1 MSKQDSGVSAAG
13 LLKLEF
19 QVEESREMPVVWL
32 IAQTLLYMW
41 GVRANG
47 NTVDLNTTR
56 SVLEGRINLLRDTR
70 FKNEYQVLKEIIE
83 I

>member
-1 MSKQDSGVSAAG
+1 MLNQDSGVAAEG

-19 QVEESREMPVVWL
+19 QAEESREMPVVWL

-47 NTVDLNTTR
+47 NTMDLNTTR
-56 SVLEGRINLLRDTR
+56 SVLEGRINLLRVTR

>member
-1 MSKQDSGVSAAG
+1 MTTAG
-13 LLKLEF
+13 LLKFEF
-19 QVEESREMPVVWL
+19 QVDETREMPVVWL

-70 FKNEYQVLKEIIE
+70 LKNEYQVLKEIIE